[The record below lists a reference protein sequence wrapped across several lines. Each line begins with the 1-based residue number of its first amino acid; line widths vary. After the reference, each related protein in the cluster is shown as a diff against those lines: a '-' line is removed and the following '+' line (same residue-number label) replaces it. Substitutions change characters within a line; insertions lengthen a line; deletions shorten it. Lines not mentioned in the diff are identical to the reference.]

1 MNIKQPKRGLRIVS
15 AFEAIKGLLVLLA
28 GCGLLAYLHRDLHLA
43 AERLVRHFRLNPAS
57 HYPQIFVDLANH
69 ITDRSLWLLALAA
82 LLYSAVR
89 FIEAYGLWQQRPWA
103 AWFGAIMSGVYVPI
117 ELFELLRKVTWPV
130 VSLLIVNVAIV
141 WYLASLL
148 YQSKWKRSP
157 GRK

>member
-1 MNIKQPKRGLRIVS
+1 MNIRQQKRGLRIVS

-28 GCGLLAYLHRDLHLA
+28 GFGLLAYLHRDLHIN
-43 AERLVRHFRLNPAS
+43 AERLVRHFHLNPAS

-69 ITDRSLWLLALAA
+69 TTDRSLWLLALAA

-103 AWFGAIMSGVYVPI
+103 EWFGAIMSGLYVPI
-117 ELFELLRKVTWPV
+117 EILELLRKVAWPA

-141 WYLASLL
+141 GYLSSLL
-148 YQSKWKRSP
+148 YKSKRKRSP
-157 GRK
+157 DGK